1 MHTVNLKSRAALA
14 AAAACF
20 AFLAAAALL
29 HRRRRRGISP
39 TSPRRVEERR
49 SRRARRA
56 CEEEEKPQGRFK
68 RVLADNSYSPF
79 KHLRRQ
85 GADQAVDGH
94 PDEAKPQLQES
105 SQKMHPFEDEITS
118 LLDNPTRYSTFCNF
132 TPSSQCPGMSN
143 SYNWVNTKA
152 QLEHLAGLL
161 GEEKAF
167 GVDTE
172 QHSFRSFLGYTALV
186 QISTQNEDYL
196 IDTIALHDVMGILQ
210 PVFASPSICKIFHGA
225 DNDVLWLQRDFH
237 IYVVNMFD
245 TAKACEVLSKPQKSL
260 AYLLELYCGVTTDKT
275 LQREDWRLRPLT
287 AEMIEYARCDAHYLL
302 NISNCLA
309 SELHAKSCDSPDG
322 KINFFLEASRR
333 SNMVC
338 MQLYTKEIECRP
350 GASSAASILSRN
362 VQTHGLDSK
371 KSSEVKDLVRKICAW
386 RDLMA
391 RMHDESLRYILSDQ
405 AIAALAVRVPKGRT
419 DMCAVIAE
427 TEPSAST
434 MHPSLS
440 SPSPVVVAHIE
451 ELCYLIED
459 TTVSM
464 DNLFTTLLGKYKE
477 PSGLCRLSVYNY
489 NLVSQLS
496 LKQTNIFAFASSG
509 EKLSTTPPNKKASRE
524 SFIKKFS
531 CKSPVYHNC
540 RIYASDGRLLCYCD
554 RKKLEWYIQRDL
566 AKLVEDNP
574 PGIMLLFEPKGRP
587 EDEDNE
593 FYIQSKK
600 NICVGCGEKSHYI
613 RYRIIPSCYRMHFPE
628 HLKSHRSHDIVLL
641 CVDCH
646 EIAHSAAEKY
656 KRRLAEELGI
666 PLFVQKIVNSGDRS
680 LITDASVS
688 EDKLNEK
695 GVSPLLLRT
704 AAMALLRHGSTMP
717 SKRCEEL
724 MQIVKSYYGGRDVT
738 SEDLEMA
745 LLVGM
750 SPNER
755 RRLEKKKGYPHSFRA
770 QTENIIRKSSNKAIL
785 EDMGD
790 DSKNRHTL
798 SEQVSED
805 GNGSSGQQD
814 ADGTGCNSQA
824 EDLTVSQRS
833 ASLSIS
839 MDDSTCDP
847 NKEKLGSDGMQRS
860 SSGTQANGH
869 LDEDPVS
876 SDNSSQAISKNA
888 DKKISLLGHGHHGK
902 QVVELLLANGGEEA
916 VHQFCQRWRHVF
928 VEAVHP
934 RYLPSGWNIKHRAS
948 SVQWKKGFWRLQC
961 VQTIQPRASAC

>member
-20 AFLAAAALL
+20 AFLAAAVLL

-934 RYLPSGWNIKHRAS
+934 RYLPSGWNIKHSGRRDFGDF
-948 SVQWKKGFWRLQC
+948 SVYKPSNQEP
-961 VQTIQPRASAC
+961 QPVD